1 MNDGGME
8 MSDVVKK
15 EEREESG
22 VKGKGKGYQK
32 ALEFR
37 AYLDGGR
44 SARDPRFDLKVF
56 QYVPLSLRLS
66 SPLLLFCLD
75 EYDHDQDYL

>member
-15 EEREESG
+15 EEREERG

-56 QYVPLSLRLS
+56 QYVPFIPSPRSLSTFPLLS
-66 SPLLLFCLD
+66 SCLHK
-75 EYDHDQDYL
+75 YDHD